1 MVHLSACLLMIVVIA
16 CVFLFSRSGRSNSS
30 TSIEIEKSSR
40 SGGDTPLKIRII
52 YNDWHQCINDILLP
66 VMADPKKLWSIFGES
81 IETCRQQ
88 TAMDKLNL
96 TEHSNKEEIKYHIHN
111 NTDITPSVVVTLGV
125 GRNILAEQQ
134 LKELLPQGS
143 LFFGAD
149 PIYEGN
155 DRLYSTIGTFLPIAV
170 SNETKLGQAYVL
182 KKGYVYQTMVHIDVI
197 TLLVKLT
204 KTPFIDQFLIDNEG
218 PEYDIIPMMGVND
231 EFDKNGLVACQINV
245 EFHAYNNFHERFVFV
260 LKKLLDDRRYA
271 ILKASRE
278 PHYRVFMLN
287 FEHAK
292 CVEKYIMHYFV

>member
-1 MVHLSACLLMIVVIA
+1 M
-16 CVFLFSRSGRSNSS
+16 N
-30 TSIEIEKSSR
+30 
-40 SGGDTPLKIRII
+40 
-52 YNDWHQCINDILLP
+52 
-66 VMADPKKLWSIFGES
+66 
-81 IETCRQQ
+81 
-88 TAMDKLNL
+88 KLNL
-96 TEHSNKEEIKYHIHN
+96 SEHRNKDEIKYHIHN
-111 NTDITPSVVVTLGV
+111 NTDLAPSVVVTLGV
-125 GRNILAEQQ
+125 GRDILAEEQ
-134 LKELLPQGS
+134 LKKLLPQGS

-155 DRLYSTIGTFLPIAV
+155 DQLYSTIGTFLPVAV
-170 SNETKLGQAYVL
+170 SNETKMSQAYVL
-182 KKGYVYQTMVHIDVI
+182 KKGRYVFQTMVHINVI
-197 TLLVKLT
+197 TFLVKLT
-204 KTPFIDQFLIDNEG
+204 ETPFIDQFLIDNEG

-278 PHYRVFMLN
+278 THYRVFMLN